1 MKSFQIDSPK
11 LNTHKDF
18 IFSEDFQDVYHSKQG
33 ALDQALS
40 VFIEGNSLNSR
51 WKDRKSNFSICE
63 LGFGF
68 GISFSETAKEW
79 KKINQEQIL
88 HYTSIE
94 KTPVSKAQLV
104 ESHNHIFKTLTIN
117 SDYNQ
122 ITNSLLNQYPKN
134 IRGFHRIFF
143 QEFRILLTLIFEDVE
158 VALSQIYAEQDAWF
172 LDGFSPQ
179 KNPKMWDENI
189 FKQIYEL
196 TTPQGTFATY
206 SVSRIVKDNATKAG
220 FTIKVQEGFGAKKHK
235 LCGIKN
241 IDKASHTKKGKNIA
255 IIGGGISGFSIALA
269 LSKRNIK
276 CTVFEKENSH
286 SLGASSNQ
294 SAVIMPQLSSKIDDL
309 SEFYLHG
316 YLHTIS
322 ELRKIHDTYPLAS
335 LDLNGALRI
344 ASAKKWTTVRERFI
358 DLGLNEIG
366 KTLTSSEINSL
377 CNIRQNKDGILF
389 FEAGSVKPKDVI
401 ESIIKTY
408 NTKIKIKYDSEIKD
422 LNDLS
427 NSGFSD
433 IIFANAYH
441 AAYMSETSWLP
452 VEKIKGQLFSA
463 SIKNSED
470 NQKPKIPICYDGY
483 ITPIANSPCHI
494 IGASYEHNKHETEF
508 DLQTANDLSQ
518 RLTKNTG
525 LCIDQIIEGKVCFRT
540 TSPDRLPMIGKHCNK
555 SGEFYDNL
563 YISLGHGSRG
573 MVSCFIAGEIIADEI
588 LEQQPPIPLHI
599 KNALS
604 PMRYILRERKREVS
618 TEDSYPASYVWR

>member
-1 MKSFQIDSPK
+1 MKSFLIDSPK
-11 LNTHKDF
+11 LKIHKDF
-18 IFSEDFQDVYHSKQG
+18 VFSEDFQDVYHSKNG
-33 ALDQALS
+33 ALNQALS
-40 VFIEGNSLNSR
+40 VFIEGNNLKSR
-51 WKDRKSNFSICE
+51 WEKEKSNFSICE

-68 GISFSETAKEW
+68 GISFIETVKEW

-94 KTPVSKAQLV
+94 KTPVSKEQLRDSYTEV
-104 ESHNHIFKTLTIN
+104 FKSITTE
-117 SDYNQ
+117 SDYKQ
-122 ITNSLLNQYPKN
+122 IAEILLNQYPKN

-143 QEFRILLTLIFEDVE
+143 QEHEVVLTLIFEDVE
-158 VALSQIYAEQDAWF
+158 VALSQIYAKQDAWF

-179 KNPKMWDENI
+179 KNPKMWDDNI

-196 TTPQGTFATY
+196 TAPQGTFATY
-206 SVSRIVKDNATKAG
+206 SVSRLVKDNATKAG
-220 FTIKVQEGFGAKKHK
+220 FSIEVQEGFGSKKHK
-235 LCGIKN
+235 LFGIKN
-241 IDKASHTKKGKNIA
+241 IDKANHTKKGKNIA

-286 SLGASSNQ
+286 SFGASSNQ
-294 SAVIMPQLSSKIDDL
+294 SAVIMPQLSSKVDDL

-316 YLHTIS
+316 YLYTIS
-322 ELRKIHDTYPLAS
+322 ELKKIHNTYPLAS

-344 ASAKKWTTVRERFI
+344 ASAKKWTTVRERFL

-377 CNIRQNKDGILF
+377 CKIRQDKDGIFF

-401 ESIIKTY
+401 ESIIKTSSSKLKVEY
-408 NTKIKIKYDSEIKD
+408 NHEIKD

-441 AAYMSETSWLP
+441 AAFMGETSWLP

-483 ITPIANSPCHI
+483 ITPVANSPCHI

-525 LCIDQIIEGKVCFRT
+525 LSVDQIIEGKVCFRT
-540 TSPDRLPMIGKHCNK
+540 TSPDRLPMIGRHCNK

-588 LEQQPPIPLHI
+588 LEQQPPIPLHL

-618 TEDSYPASYVWR
+618 TEESYPASYVWR